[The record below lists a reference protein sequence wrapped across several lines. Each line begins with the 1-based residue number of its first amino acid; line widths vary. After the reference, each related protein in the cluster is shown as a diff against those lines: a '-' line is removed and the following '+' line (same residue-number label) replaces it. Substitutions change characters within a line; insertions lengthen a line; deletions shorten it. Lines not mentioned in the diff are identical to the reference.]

1 MAEFHEQFTLLL
13 VDDNPVNLTLLVK
26 IVELDLPEVRVVTA
40 SNAKDGLALIEQE
53 QIDGAFIDVQM
64 PQMSGLDMCRELKA
78 NPDTAGI
85 LLVLI
90 TAHLASPQM
99 RAEGLEVGAYD
110 FISQPISNLE
120 MLARIKVML
129 RLCQGERLL
138 RSEQRL
144 AQPAAPE
151 FSSQLRW
158 LSGLLLAGEG
168 EQATPDPNCCRVWSL
183 NCPIRRKW
191 MNCC

>member
-1 MAEFHEQFTLLL
+1 MAEFHQQFTLLL

-26 IVELDLPEVRVVTA
+26 IIELDLPEVRVLTA
-40 SNAKDGLALIEQE
+40 SNARDGLTLIEQE
-53 QIDGAFIDVQM
+53 RVDGAFIDVQM
-64 PQMSGLDMCRELKA
+64 PQMSGLEMCRQLKA

-138 RSEQRL
+138 RSDQRS
-144 AQPAAPE
+144 AAPVAPE
-151 FSSQLRW
+151 LSSQLRW
-158 LSGLLLAGEG
+158 LSGLLLAGEPAQTAPEPG
-168 EQATPDPNCCRVWSL
+168 LLTSL
-183 NCPIRRKW
+183 TFKLFA
-191 MNCC
+191 